1 MKLRKDDPK
10 LPRPYKVPLYP
21 IIPLIAIAGGIFVIL
36 NQLLT
41 ATMIALGGIIITL
54 IGLPIYSYMSKN
66 NS

>member
-1 MKLRKDDPK
+1 M
-10 LPRPYKVPLYP
+10 PLYP